1 MSSYDA
7 SLVTLYFFSMLC
19 KVILTFHVMFKLINC
34 VFLSESQ
41 KAAHSDIVTWCEII
55 VFSHFAVF
63 LSEGNTL

>member
-1 MSSYDA
+1 MMRLWSLCT
-7 SLVTLYFFSMLC
+7 SLVC
-19 KVILTFHVMFKLINC
+19 CAEVILTFHVMFKLINC